1 MVAINEKIEMMLF
14 SLTNVEKIR
23 MFYEIAKQVVES
35 GEPESEEL
43 QKLFADIKQVI
54 KDIESI

>member
-1 MVAINEKIEMMLF
+1 MLAINEKIEMMLF